1 MVVDKKKKNTSKRR
15 AYTGPRIRDSE
26 DERLD
31 DLFSR
36 RKTLDKKEWTEFYF
50 LVRAVLVRTRGKYM
64 SFYGRLV
71 QDGASE
77 EDLISMFFSDNLFV
91 RGVTGLGNED
101 QYLTVATL
109 PGMYKNYLIQITRPL
124 SVLDERYVPID
135 DSTAI
140 DSTKHQP
147 DFSNVVVESIDASR
161 VKPAITKSAKKLLA
175 SWTGEKEWKIL
186 YLARSWCPGKEGE
199 SMSGL
204 AERFKIKSYHPK
216 AQKLGITLEK
226 TRIGDKGHFDENT
239 IIGRWLA
246 TLPIKYKQRDKTQA
260 ILALKIL
267 CREAL
272 LRYRELFA
280 VHGFGGKW

>member
-1 MVVDKKKKNTSKRR
+1 MDKKNQKPSKRP
-15 AYTGPRIRDSE
+15 AYTGPRFKDAE

-36 RKTLDKKEWTEFYF
+36 RKTLDEKEWAEFYF
-50 LVRAVLVRTRGKYM
+50 LVRVVLVRTRGKCM

-124 SVLDERYVPID
+124 AIRDERYVPID
-135 DSTAI
+135 ESTPVDSI
-140 DSTKHQP
+140 RHEP
-147 DFSNVVVESIDASR
+147 DFSAKVVKSIDESPL
-161 VKPAITKSAKKLLA
+161 KPAITKSAKELLV
-175 SWTGEKEWKIL
+175 SWCGEKEWKIL

-199 SMSGL
+199 SMIGL
-204 AERFKIKSYHPK
+204 AERFKIKSYHTK

-239 IIGRWLA
+239 IIGRWLT

-267 CREAL
+267 CLEAL
-272 LRYRELFA
+272 LRYQELFA